1 MLVTYIEISKL
12 LSQITFRIQIIS
24 HSFHV
29 SVQSSHFLSQTEC
42 FSHIELYKNSN
53 RENYFH
59 NKGIWAKICLLHP
72 WKKGYTVK
80 CWFSCLKK
88 KKKYILNL
96 SNKLSSSRLLA
107 AFVVIDFDKNPFKLK
122 IIMFSWPI
130 TLWNSGVFPLG
141 MFREVL
147 VKISCCVKLFPVE
160 HQSYM

>member
-1 MLVTYIEISKL
+1 MPATPLKERVHSKVL
-12 LSQITFRIQIIS
+12 I
-24 HSFHV
+24 
-29 SVQSSHFLSQTEC
+29 FLFEK
-42 FSHIELYKNSN
+42 E
-53 RENYFH
+53 
-59 NKGIWAKICLLHP
+59 KI
-72 WKKGYTVK
+72 
-80 CWFSCLKK
+80 
-88 KKKYILNL
+88 YILNL